1 VKKAHA
7 RQIATLCFN
16 CGTGFDPFFAF
27 TLSPTSRRICPM
39 KKLKSVVG
47 VALPLLL
54 LIIVGPASANVL
66 VNPGFESPVITPPA
80 VEYYGA
86 GDGWTSFGGGIFT
99 IDAVVG
105 VPPVSGNQ
113 LLKLFGGCCSG
124 AWQQFPANP
133 GETWNGGVWM
143 RNDSLDPMANGQ
155 VAAVN
160 IEWIAPDGSTLVSFI
175 SNGTFTAASPQNVWT
190 LQTITGVAPAG
201 TGFARLVVITGD
213 FLPGGAGGAP
223 FYDDAFFELRGPVP
237 VEESTWGQ
245 IKSLF
250 Q

>member
-1 VKKAHA
+1 M
-7 RQIATLCFN
+7 I
-16 CGTGFDPFFAF
+16 
-27 TLSPTSRRICPM
+27 
-39 KKLKSVVG
+39 KLKSVVG
-47 VALPLLL
+47 VALSLLL
-54 LIIVGPASANVL
+54 VVSVGSASANVL
-66 VNPGFESPVITPPA
+66 VNPGFESPVIVQPPP
-80 VEYYGA
+80 EYYGA
-86 GDGWTSFGGGIFT
+86 GDGWTSFGGGIYT

-105 VPPVSGNQ
+105 VPPNSGNQ

-133 GETWNGGVWM
+133 GETWNGGVWI
-143 RNDSLDPMANGQ
+143 RNDSLDPMGGGQ

-160 IEWIAPDGSTLVSFI
+160 IEWIAADGTTQISFI

-201 TGFARLVVITGD
+201 TAFARLVLITGD
-213 FLPGGAGGAP
+213 FQPGGPGGAP
-223 FYDDAFFELRGPVP
+223 FYDDAFFELLPPVP

-250 Q
+250 N